1 MMIHCELPSKI
12 GNKARMSAHN
22 TFAQYHARDPDKCN
36 KADKETKD
44 MWMGREYYEFLHRK
58 F

>member
-1 MMIHCELPSKI
+1 MMIYCELPSKI

-36 KADKETKD
+36 KADTKD